1 MMRRC
6 FSIISLLAV
15 LIVCTTSTQ
24 PSRFERSEPVA
35 TIEDH
40 YEDKSIGQVKAI
52 RCWSFMPNRDLHI
65 AEQKPVSLKKMG
77 FLVTL
82 DDGHC
87 VQENEQERDAARQNQ
102 KGEDDQ

>member
-1 MMRRC
+1 MANQRSLLKMRREITKGAYIMMRRY

-40 YEDKSIGQVKAI
+40 YAGQI
-52 RCWSFMPNRDLHI
+52 NWPSDTDPLLELH
-65 AEQKPVSLKKMG
+65 AKP
-77 FLVTL
+77 
-82 DDGHC
+82 
-87 VQENEQERDAARQNQ
+87 
-102 KGEDDQ
+102 

>member
-40 YEDKSIGQVKAI
+40 YAGQI
-52 RCWSFMPNRDLHI
+52 NWPNETDQTIDLHTT
-65 AEQKPVSLKKMG
+65 P
-77 FLVTL
+77 
-82 DDGHC
+82 
-87 VQENEQERDAARQNQ
+87 
-102 KGEDDQ
+102 

>member
-24 PSRFERSEPVA
+24 PSRFEHSEPVA

-40 YEDKSIGQVKAI
+40 YAGQI
-52 RCWSFMPNRDLHI
+52 SWPSETDPLLDLH
-65 AEQKPVSLKKMG
+65 AKP
-77 FLVTL
+77 
-82 DDGHC
+82 
-87 VQENEQERDAARQNQ
+87 
-102 KGEDDQ
+102 

>member
-1 MMRRC
+1 MANQRSLLKMRREITKGAYIMIRRY

-40 YEDKSIGQVKAI
+40 YAGQI
-52 RCWSFMPNRDLHI
+52 NWPSDTDPLLELH
-65 AEQKPVSLKKMG
+65 AKP
-77 FLVTL
+77 
-82 DDGHC
+82 
-87 VQENEQERDAARQNQ
+87 
-102 KGEDDQ
+102 

>member
-1 MMRRC
+1 MANQRSLLKMRRETTKGAYIMMRRY

-40 YEDKSIGQVKAI
+40 YTGQINWPSDAD
-52 RCWSFMPNRDLHI
+52 PLLELH
-65 AEQKPVSLKKMG
+65 AKP
-77 FLVTL
+77 
-82 DDGHC
+82 
-87 VQENEQERDAARQNQ
+87 
-102 KGEDDQ
+102 